1 MSNHT
6 DYFLWLTAQIGVPE
20 RKQNMYN
27 DLFMRLYETEFVW
40 IVPHDD
46 NRLQDGLELR
56 NEFLSGRR
64 GEVYDMPASLLEVLI
79 ALSRR
84 VAWTT
89 ELSSEY
95 WAWKLLKNL
104 RLTKS
109 SDPLVGAKAERVE
122 DILESL
128 IWRTY
133 ERDGQGGFFP
143 LKYPQDDQTKREI
156 WDQMNAYVNEMYKPT

>member
-1 MSNHT
+1 
-6 DYFLWLTAQIGVPE
+6 
-20 RKQNMYN
+20 
-27 DLFMRLYETEFVW
+27 
-40 IVPHDD
+40 
-46 NRLQDGLELR
+46 
-56 NEFLSGRR
+56 
-64 GEVYDMPASLLEVLI
+64 MPVSLLEVLI

-89 ELSSEY
+89 EESSNY

-109 SDPLVGAKAERVE
+109 SDPLVGAKADRVE

>member
-1 MSNHT
+1 MTNHT
-6 DYFLWLTAQIGVPE
+6 DYFLWLIAQIGIPQ
-20 RKQNMYN
+20 RNRNTYN

-56 NEFLSGRR
+56 REFNGRKRGINE
-64 GEVYDMPASLLEVLI
+64 MPCSLLEVLI
-79 ALSRR
+79 GLSRR

-89 ELSSEY
+89 DRSAEY
-95 WAWKLLKNL
+95 WAWQLLDNL

-109 SDPLVGAKAERVE
+109 SDPLTGRKAERVE
-122 DILESL
+122 ETLEAL

-133 ERDGQGGFFP
+133 DRDGNGGFFP
-143 LKYPQDDQTKREI
+143 LNYPRDDQTKREI
-156 WDQMNAYVNEMYKPT
+156 WDQMNAYVNEMNLYR

>member
-6 DYFLWLTAQIGVPE
+6 DYFLWLIAQIGVPE
-20 RKQNMYN
+20 RNQNTYN

-40 IVPHDD
+40 IIPRDD
-46 NRLQDGLELR
+46 NRLQDGVELR
-56 NEFLSGRR
+56 NEFLNGRR
-64 GEVYDMPASLLEVLI
+64 GEIYNMPVSLLEVLI

-89 ELSSEY
+89 EESSNY

-109 SDPLVGAKAERVE
+109 SDPLVGAKADRVE

>member
-1 MSNHT
+1 MTNHT
-6 DYFLWLTAQIGVPE
+6 DYFLWLIAQIGVPE
-20 RKQNMYN
+20 RNRNTYN

-56 NEFLSGRR
+56 REFAGNRR
-64 GEVYDMPASLLEVLI
+64 GLDEMPSNLLEVLI

-89 ELSSEY
+89 NRGPEF
-95 WAWKLLKNL
+95 WAWQLLDNL

-109 SDPLVGAKAERVE
+109 SDPLTGRKAERVE
-122 DILESL
+122 EILETL

-133 ERDGQGGFFP
+133 ERDGNGGFFP
-143 LKYPQDDQTKREI
+143 LNFPRDDQTKREI
-156 WDQMNAYVNEMYKPT
+156 WDQMNAYVNEMNLY

>member
-1 MSNHT
+1 MTNRT
-6 DYFLWLTAQIGVPE
+6 DYFLWLIAQIGVPE
-20 RKQNMYN
+20 RNRNTYN

-46 NRLQDGLELR
+46 NRLQDGVELR
-56 NEFLSGRR
+56 HEFLNGKRR
-64 GEVYDMPASLLEVLI
+64 SEIYEMPVSLLEVII

-89 ELSSEY
+89 SDPPEY
-95 WAWKLLKNL
+95 WAWRLLDNL

-109 SDPLVGAKAERVE
+109 SDPLIGRKAERVE
-122 DILESL
+122 EILEAL

-133 ERDGQGGFFP
+133 EYDGNGGFFP
-143 LKYPQDDQTKREI
+143 LSYPRDDQTKREI
-156 WDQMNAYVNEMYKPT
+156 WDQMNAYVNEMNL

>member
-1 MSNHT
+1 MSDHT
-6 DYFLWLTAQIGVPE
+6 DYFLWLIAQIGIPQ
-20 RKQNMYN
+20 RNRNTYN

-46 NRLQDGLELR
+46 NRLQDGIELR
-56 NEFLSGRR
+56 YEFDGKNIDFS
-64 GEVYDMPASLLEVLI
+64 DMPVSMLEVLI

-89 ELSSEY
+89 DRSPEF
-95 WAWKLLKNL
+95 WAWQLLDNL

-109 SDPLVGAKAERVE
+109 SDPLVGRKAERVE
-122 DILESL
+122 EVLEAV

-133 ERDGQGGFFP
+133 DQDGNGGFFP
-143 LKYPQDDQTKREI
+143 LKYPRDDQTKREI
-156 WDQMNAYVNEMYKPT
+156 WDQMNAYVNEMDRP